1 MRHRAGEMAHRY
13 QRDKAG
19 HHPPAQ
25 VSALDWDYAPAESDQ
40 KMAIE
45 QPQPPEPSLPSQAI
59 ATSLDP
65 QQDLEYP
72 YAPTPERTS
81 GPVMPL
87 ILWSLSL
94 LLGILIFVVH
104 LPLNAPRI
112 DQLTMYTCDPL
123 PPLPSLGSRQSYPLN
138 LRCRAGD
145 QGIYQRTNTIPYS
158 YQATTIPCIKQIG
171 PTRIWRTS
179 PPSPY
184 GSYVFQVTCGD
195 LIITNY
201 KTRAAIYE
209 TTQRF
214 VIAFGT
220 LFTLLSVIG
229 LTISLVRFRRR
240 IRMADGRD
248 TARSL

>member
-1 MRHRAGEMAHRY
+1 
-13 QRDKAG
+13 
-19 HHPPAQ
+19 
-25 VSALDWDYAPAESDQ
+25 
-40 KMAIE
+40 
-45 QPQPPEPSLPSQAI
+45 
-59 ATSLDP
+59 
-65 QQDLEYP
+65 
-72 YAPTPERTS
+72 
-81 GPVMPL
+81 MPL
-87 ILWSLSL
+87 ILWSLGL
-94 LLGILIFVVH
+94 AFGILIFLTH

-145 QGIYQRTNTIPYS
+145 QVIYQRTNTIPYS
-158 YQATTIPCIKQIG
+158 YQATTIPCTKHIG
-171 PTRIWRTS
+171 PTQISRMA

-184 GSYVFQVTCGD
+184 GSYIFQVTCGG

-220 LFTLLSVIG
+220 LFTLLSAIG

-240 IRMADGRD
+240 VRMADK
-248 TARSL
+248 

>member
-1 MRHRAGEMAHRY
+1 M
-13 QRDKAG
+13 
-19 HHPPAQ
+19 PP
-25 VSALDWDYAPAESDQ
+25 V
-40 KMAIE
+40 
-45 QPQPPEPSLPSQAI
+45 
-59 ATSLDP
+59 
-65 QQDLEYP
+65 
-72 YAPTPERTS
+72 
-81 GPVMPL
+81 
-87 ILWSLSL
+87 LWSLSL

-104 LPLNAPRI
+104 LPLNAPPI

-145 QGIYQRTNTIPYS
+145 QLIYQRTNTIPYS
-158 YQATTIPCIKQIG
+158 YQATTIPCRKQIG

-214 VIAFGT
+214 VIAVACVVI
-220 LFTLLSVIG
+220 LISAIG
-229 LTISLVRFRRR
+229 LALRLTKPLRR
-240 IRMADGRD
+240 IGAAN
-248 TARSL
+248 T